1 MFYAKPD
8 VVDYSRLKEMDM
20 YPDYDSGHVTNDGGH
35 VTNDGGFAA
44 LNMSDLY
51 TNTNSIGSGN
61 SIGNGMGLPMNPMGM
76 GSLNNLV
83 PMYQGEGLHDN
94 SRVTHDMGGVT
105 RDMSHVTRD
114 MTHDTGHVTHDTS
127 HVTHN
132 THTNHNHSNHTNT
145 VTPNSQNVT
154 HSHSHNH
161 NNNTHNTNNVTHN
174 TNNVTNATHNATHN
188 TNHVTPNTTS
198 VTPNTQSVTTT
209 TSTTTPTATSPQIPF
224 TVAPPAPSGKYVT
237 DDERWQALVD
247 RDPEADGAFIYCV
260 TSTKVYCRPTCSA
273 RLALRSNIVYFD
285 TMKEAVAA
293 GYRPCRRCNP
303 DVSEMNSQR
312 RAVGS
317 VCNLIHSLEPDK
329 VPRVKKL
336 AESVG
341 LTLWHFHR
349 LFKRYTGLTPR
360 QYITEFHKR
369 KRLGL
374 PQLQVSKVVTKK
386 SYERQ
391 QRRKG
396 SQGGSNGSTPQLSPQ
411 PGGEVDQIKLEYD
424 NGDVTSNMGG
434 VTSNM
439 SNVTNDMNSVTGHTD
454 NVTNNMS
461 SVTTN
466 TTSTT
471 APSSAPSSAS
481 SVATPLSNTTSP
493 ENSADYVIQGNHGNA
508 NTNTNTAPQQPV
520 AAPSAPWIKTEPTM
534 DFMPRYEPRYDQSIS
549 IDAPMFIPD
558 GEYHLGEMWGGL

>member
-1 MFYAKPD
+1 MFYTKPD
-8 VVDYSRLKEMDM
+8 PVVDYSRLKDMDM
-20 YPDYDSGHVTNDGGH
+20 YPDYDANNVVPNINFSTI
-35 VTNDGGFAA
+35 
-44 LNMSDLY
+44 NMGMNDLY
-51 TNTNSIGSGN
+51 DVNSMGHQNMGN
-61 SIGNGMGLPMNPMGM
+61 NMQTHNMAMPMMQPQQQQHM
-76 GSLNNLV
+76 V
-83 PMYQGEGLHDN
+83 PQMNH
-94 SRVTHDMGGVT
+94 H
-105 RDMSHVTRD
+105 
-114 MTHDTGHVTHDTS
+114 MTHAHA
-127 HVTHN
+127 
-132 THTNHNHSNHTNT
+132 
-145 VTPNSQNVT
+145 P
-154 HSHSHNH
+154 H
-161 NNNTHNTNNVTHN
+161 NNVM
-174 TNNVTNATHNATHN
+174 ASP
-188 TNHVTPNTTS
+188 PNTTS
-198 VTPNTQSVTTT
+198 PPHSNNTNTNTTTTT
-209 TSTTTPTATSPQIPF
+209 TSPAHTPATPASSVPATSPQIPF
-224 TVAPPAPSGKYVT
+224 TVAPPAPSGKYVS

-285 TMKEAVAA
+285 TMKEAVSA

-391 QRRKG
+391 QRR
-396 SQGGSNGSTPQLSPQ
+396 QGGSNGSTPQQSPSVAATS
-411 PGGEVDQIKLEYD
+411 PETAEIETIKLEQTVPHIQQPVPQSVQPVQPVSHMYYVEN
-424 NGDVTSNMGG
+424 NGQ
-434 VTSNM
+434 
-439 SNVTNDMNSVTGHTD
+439 
-454 NVTNNMS
+454 
-461 SVTTN
+461 
-466 TTSTT
+466 T
-471 APSSAPSSAS
+471 APTA
-481 SVATPLSNTTSP
+481 SVATPHSNTTSP
-493 ENSADYVIQGNHGNA
+493 ENTTPAQDSAYIIGHGNA
-508 NTNTNTAPQQPV
+508 GPSNAPV
-520 AAPSAPWIKTEPTM
+520 APATNPEGWVKTEPTL

-549 IDAPMFIPD
+549 IDAPIFIPD
-558 GEYHLGEMWGGL
+558 ATEYHHGGEMLGDMWGTL

>member
-1 MFYAKPD
+1 
-8 VVDYSRLKEMDM
+8 
-20 YPDYDSGHVTNDGGH
+20 
-35 VTNDGGFAA
+35 
-44 LNMSDLY
+44 
-51 TNTNSIGSGN
+51 
-61 SIGNGMGLPMNPMGM
+61 
-76 GSLNNLV
+76 
-83 PMYQGEGLHDN
+83 
-94 SRVTHDMGGVT
+94 
-105 RDMSHVTRD
+105 
-114 MTHDTGHVTHDTS
+114 
-127 HVTHN
+127 
-132 THTNHNHSNHTNT
+132 
-145 VTPNSQNVT
+145 
-154 HSHSHNH
+154 
-161 NNNTHNTNNVTHN
+161 
-174 TNNVTNATHNATHN
+174 
-188 TNHVTPNTTS
+188 
-198 VTPNTQSVTTT
+198 
-209 TSTTTPTATSPQIPF
+209 
-224 TVAPPAPSGKYVT
+224 VT

-391 QRRKG
+391 QRR
-396 SQGGSNGSTPQLSPQ
+396 QGSNGSTPQQSPQ
-411 PGGEVDQIKLEYD
+411 VGASSPAGEVEAIKLETPVETVQPLYYD
-424 NGDVTSNMGG
+424 SNG
-434 VTSNM
+434 VTHNAANVGAHS
-439 SNVTNDMNSVTGHTD
+439 SNVTHNTSHVGSNATSAT
-454 NVTNNMS
+454 S
-461 SVTTN
+461 SI
-466 TTSTT
+466 
-471 APSSAPSSAS
+471 
-481 SVATPLSNTTSP
+481 ATPLSNTTSP
-493 ENSADYVIQGNHGNA
+493 DTSTPAQDSAYIIAHGSNA
-508 NTNTNTAPQQPV
+508 SN
-520 AAPSAPWIKTEPTM
+520 AAPVVAPGPATGSGDNWIKTEPSM

-558 GEYHLGEMWGGL
+558 GNEYHHNGEMLGDMWGTL